1 MAAPAEAPLE
11 ALVKD
16 ELRGP
21 VSELVRR
28 VVVELVREQL
38 NGAAGN
44 ERRCNRCG
52 ETKPAGDYGRGRG
65 TCRSCRRAQQRE
77 HDRRAALA
85 EDEEPHPVRS
95 DPQTGRRGA
104 RRLASDS
111 YWNERRRAL
120 IEQARVS
127 THERDGREYVVRHLA
142 PQFDA
147 VSEYETAGPRASG
160 VSNAT
165 RG

>member
-1 MAAPAEAPLE
+1 M
-11 ALVKD
+11 
-16 ELRGP
+16 
-21 VSELVRR
+21 
-28 VVVELVREQL
+28 
-38 NGAAGN
+38 
-44 ERRCNRCG
+44 
-52 ETKPAGDYGRGRG
+52 T
-65 TCRSCRRAQQRE
+65 RS
-77 HDRRAALA
+77 LT
-85 EDEEPHPVRS
+85 PVRS
-95 DPQTGRRGA
+95 DPQTGRRAA
-104 RRLASDS
+104 RRLASDA

-127 THERDGREYVVRHLA
+127 TQERDGREYVVRHVA